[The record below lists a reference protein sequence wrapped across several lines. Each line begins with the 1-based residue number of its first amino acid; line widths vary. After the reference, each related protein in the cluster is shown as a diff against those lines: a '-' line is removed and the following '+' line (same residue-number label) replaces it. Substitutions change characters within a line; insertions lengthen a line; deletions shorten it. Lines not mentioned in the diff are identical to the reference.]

1 MREVKL
7 PAELDLVQN
16 HGKVDWAVR
25 SIWDYYMT
33 WFHFGSTTELYPVPA
48 SEVYADIAAVAGRE
62 GLLGL
67 AQSYLMQGA
76 AVKTLHV
83 VEVLLASDP
92 ADGAALML
100 RQDALSMLLEAARNG
115 LQNDY
120 EIYWL
125 QARLA
130 DTSTRLESASTAP

>member
-1 MREVKL
+1 M
-7 PAELDLVQN
+7 QN

-33 WFHFGSTTELYPVPA
+33 WFHFDSTTELYPVPA
-48 SEVYADIAAVAGRE
+48 SDVYADIAAVAGLE
-62 GLLGL
+62 GLLTL
-67 AQSYLMQGA
+67 ARNYLMQGA

-83 VEVLLASDP
+83 VEVVLA
-92 ADGAALML
+92 AAPDDSQALVL
-100 RQDALSMLLEAARNG
+100 RQEALAMLMDAARNG

-125 QARLA
+125 QARMA
-130 DTSTRLESASTAP
+130 DTSARLESLSTQP